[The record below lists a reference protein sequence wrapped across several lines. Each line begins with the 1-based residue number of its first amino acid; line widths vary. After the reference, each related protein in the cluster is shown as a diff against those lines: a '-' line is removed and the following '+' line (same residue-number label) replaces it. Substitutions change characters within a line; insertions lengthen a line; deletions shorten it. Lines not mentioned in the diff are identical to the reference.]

1 VSIYHLHIYQKISQ
15 SSITHYMYVIDRE
28 CACISPYRVVPV
40 YTRVVPVYTRVV
52 SVYTIGVI
60 TSLLRRPEN
69 YINNITAY
77 Q

>member
-40 YTRVVPVYTRVV
+40 YTRVV